1 MLSANNSFFHTE
13 PKSFIVLDL
22 SLSQQNQR
30 RKNMSE
36 TNLPFNEKIYPKNA
50 QVSSG
55 EKLRHEWEKS
65 IKNPQEFWAEK
76 AKAIDWIKT
85 WDKVLD
91 DSNPP
96 FYKWFQGGILNIT
109 HNALDRHVKT
119 QRKNKLAYI
128 WEGELGE
135 VRTYTYYQLYREV
148 NKLAK
153 VFKDFGLKKG
163 DRVAV
168 YLPVI
173 PELPI
178 TLLATARVGG
188 IHMVVFSGFS
198 AEALADR
205 INDCGAKILV
215 TVDGSYRRGKMVA
228 IKDNADR
235 ALPNTPTVEKVI
247 VVKRTGQEIQM
258 KDGRD
263 VWYQEALAKAGAT
276 AYVEPEPM
284 QATDPLF
291 ILYTSGTTGKPK
303 GVQHG
308 IGGYLVW
315 AYWTLKWGFNPNE
328 EDIWWCTAD
337 IGWITGHTYNVYA
350 PLSAGV
356 TSLIFEGTPDYPA
369 QDRWWDIIER
379 HGVTILYTT
388 PTAIRMFMKFGEEW
402 INKHDLSTLRLL
414 GTVGEPINPE
424 AWKWYYRIIGK
435 EKLAIVDTWWQTE
448 TGGYMIAPLPGIEL
462 VPLKPGSATY
472 PLPSVQTEVYDEK
485 GQPTKAGNKGFL
497 VVKTPWPGMLQT
509 LWKNPE
515 RFKQTYFGRWP
526 NTYYTGDYAVKDP
539 DGYFWLLG
547 RADEVLKVAGHRIG
561 TVELESALVSHHA
574 VSEAA
579 VMGKEDAVKGE
590 VPVAFVVLRSGF
602 TPSEELRA
610 ELVKHIRTTIGPI
623 ATPDAI
629 VIVNKLPKTR
639 SGKIMRRL
647 LKAVLV
653 GAPLGDVSTLE
664 DEGSVEDIKATYE
677 ELRKQLTK

>member
-1 MLSANNSFFHTE
+1 
-13 PKSFIVLDL
+13 
-22 SLSQQNQR
+22 
-30 RKNMSE
+30 MSE
-36 TNLPFNEKIYPKNA
+36 ASLPFDDKVYPGK
-50 QVSSG
+50 
-55 EKLRHEWEKS
+55 KLKDEWEKS
-65 IKNPQEFWAEK
+65 LKNPEEFWTEK
-76 AKAIDWIKT
+76 AKAIDWFRT

-96 FYKWFQGGILNIT
+96 FYKWFPGGILNISY
-109 HNALDRHVKT
+109 NALDRHLKT
-119 QRKNKLAYI
+119 AKRNQLAYI
-128 WEGELGE
+128 WESENGE
-135 VRTYTYYQLYREV
+135 VRTFTYYQLYREV

-153 VFKDFGLKKG
+153 IFKDFGLKKG

-168 YLPVI
+168 YLPMI

-188 IHMVVFSGFS
+188 VHTVVFSGFS
-198 AEALADR
+198 AESLGDR

-215 TVDGSYRRGKMVA
+215 TADGAYRRGKTVTL
-228 IKDNADR
+228 KDTADR
-235 ALPNTPTVEKVI
+235 VLQATPSIQKVI
-247 VVKRTGQEIQM
+247 VVKRTGQSVPM
-258 KDGRD
+258 KEGRD
-263 VWYQEALAKAGAT
+263 YWYDETMAKVEAN
-276 AYVEPEPM
+276 AYVAPEPM
-284 QATDPLF
+284 ESTEPLF

-308 IGGYLVW
+308 IGGYIVW
-315 AYWTLKWGFNPNE
+315 GYWTLKWGFNPDE
-328 EDIWWCTAD
+328 QDIWWCTAD

-350 PLSAGV
+350 PLALGI

-369 QDRWWDIIER
+369 QDRWWEIIER

-388 PTAIRMFMKFGEEW
+388 PTAIRMFMKFGEQW
-402 INKHDLSTLRLL
+402 ITKHDLSTLRLL

-424 AWKWYYRIIGK
+424 AWKWYYRIVGK
-435 EKLAIVDTWWQTE
+435 EKLPIVDTWWQTE
-448 TGGYMIAPLPGIEL
+448 TGGFMIAPLPGIEL
-462 VPLKPGSATY
+462 VPLKPGSATN
-472 PLPSVQTEVYDEK
+472 PLPSILAEVYDDK
-485 GQPTKAGNKGFL
+485 GQPTQTGVKGFL
-497 VVKTPWPGMLQT
+497 VIKTPWPGMLET
-509 LWKNPE
+509 LWKDPD

-526 NTYYTGDYAVKDP
+526 NVYYTGDYAVRDP

-561 TVELESALVSHHA
+561 TVELESALVSHPA

-579 VMGKEDAVKGE
+579 VMGKEDALKGE

-602 TPSEELRA
+602 TPTDELRA
-610 ELVKHIRTTIGPI
+610 DLVKHIRNTIGPI

-653 GAPLGDVSTLE
+653 GAALGDVSTLE

-677 ELRKQLTK
+677 ELRKQLEKK

>member
-1 MLSANNSFFHTE
+1 
-13 PKSFIVLDL
+13 
-22 SLSQQNQR
+22 
-30 RKNMSE
+30 MSE
-36 TNLPFNEKIYPKNA
+36 TSLPFSEKIYPSNA
-50 QVSSG
+50 KVSSG
-55 EKLRHEWEKS
+55 EKLKQEWEKS
-65 IKNPQEFWAEK
+65 LKNPQEFWAEK
-76 AKAIDWIKT
+76 AKAVDWFKT
-85 WDKVLD
+85 WNKVLD

-96 FYKWFQGGILNIT
+96 FYKWFSGGVLNIT
-109 HNALDRHVKT
+109 YNALDRHIKT
-119 QRKNKLAYI
+119 QRKNRLAYI

-135 VRTYTYYQLYREV
+135 VKTYTYYQLYREV
-148 NKLAK
+148 NQLAK

-198 AEALADR
+198 ADALADR
-205 INDCGAKILV
+205 INDSGAKILV
-215 TVDGSYRRGKMVA
+215 TVDGSYRRGKTVA

-235 ALPNTPTVEKVI
+235 ALQATPSVEKVI
-247 VVKRTGQEIQM
+247 VVKRTGQEIPM
-258 KDGRD
+258 KEGRD
-263 VWYQEALAKAGAT
+263 VWFHEALAKAGVN
-276 AYVEPEPM
+276 AYVEPEHM

-337 IGWITGHTYNVYA
+337 MGWITGHTYNVYA
-350 PLSAGV
+350 PLSLGI
-356 TSLIFEGTPDYPA
+356 TSLLFEGTPDYPA
-369 QDRWWDIIER
+369 QDRWWNIIEK

-388 PTAIRMFMKFGEEW
+388 PTAVRMFMKFGEEW
-402 INKHDLSTLRLL
+402 VNKHDLSTLRLL

-424 AWKWYYRIIGK
+424 AWKWYYRVIGK

-448 TGGYMIAPLPGIEL
+448 TGGYMISPLPGIEL
-462 VPLKPGSATY
+462 VALKPGSATY
-472 PLPSVQTEVYDEK
+472 PLPSIQAEVYDEK
-485 GQPTKAGNKGFL
+485 GQPAKAGNKGFL

-509 LWKNPE
+509 LWKDPE
-515 RFKQTYFGRWP
+515 RFKQTYYGRWL

-539 DGYFWLLG
+539 EGYFWLLG

-561 TVELESALVSHHA
+561 TVELESALVSHPA

-602 TPSEELRA
+602 SPSEELRA

-623 ATPDAI
+623 ATPDAV

-664 DEGSVEDIKATYE
+664 DEASMEDIKATYE
-677 ELRKQLTK
+677 ELRKQLSK

>member
-1 MLSANNSFFHTE
+1 MTE
-13 PKSFIVLDL
+13 K
-22 SLSQQNQR
+22 
-30 RKNMSE
+30 MSE
-36 TNLPFNEKIYPKNA
+36 TSLPFNEKFYPNNA
-50 QVSSG
+50 QASSG
-55 EKLRHEWEKS
+55 EKLRQEWEKS

-76 AKAIDWIKT
+76 ANAIDWFKT

-96 FYKWFQGGILNIT
+96 FYKWFSGGVLNMS
-109 HNALDRHVKT
+109 HNALDRHVKN
-119 QRKNKLAYI
+119 QRKHKLAYI
-128 WEGELGE
+128 WEGEMGE
-135 VRTYTYYQLYREV
+135 VKTYTYYQLYREV

-188 IHMVVFSGFS
+188 IHTVVFSGFS

-205 INDCGAKILV
+205 INDCEAKILV
-215 TVDGSYRRGKMVA
+215 TADGSYRRGKIIA

-235 ALPNTPTVEKVI
+235 ALQSAPTVEKVI
-247 VVKRTGQEIQM
+247 VVKRVCQEIQM
-258 KDGRD
+258 KEGRD
-263 VWYQEALAKAGAT
+263 VWYHDALAKAGAN

-315 AYWTLKWGFNPNE
+315 AYWTLKWGFNPSD
-328 EDIWWCTAD
+328 EDVWWCTAD

-350 PLSAGV
+350 PLSLGV
-356 TSLIFEGTPDYPA
+356 TSLLFEGTPDYPA

-388 PTAIRMFMKFGEEW
+388 PTAVRMFMKFGEEW

-414 GTVGEPINPE
+414 GTVGESINPE
-424 AWKWYYRIIGK
+424 AWKWYYRVIGK
-435 EKLAIVDTWWQTE
+435 EKLAIIDTWWQTE

-462 VPLKPGSATY
+462 VPLKPGSATF

-485 GQPTKAGNKGFL
+485 GQPAPAGNKGFL

-509 LWKNPE
+509 LWKDPE
-515 RFKQTYFGRWP
+515 RFEQTYFGRWP
-526 NTYYTGDYAVKDP
+526 NVYYTGDYAVKDP

-561 TVELESALVSHHA
+561 TLELENALVSHPA

-579 VMGKEDAVKGE
+579 VMSKEDAVKGE
-590 VPVAFVVLRSGF
+590 VPVAFIVLRSGF
-602 TPSEELRA
+602 SQSEELRA
-610 ELVKHIRTTIGPI
+610 EIVKHIRTTIGPI
-623 ATPDAI
+623 ATPAAI
-629 VIVNKLPKTR
+629 VVVSKLPKTR
-639 SGKIMRRL
+639 SGKIMRRI
-647 LKAVLV
+647 LKAVLI
-653 GAPLGDVSTLE
+653 GAPIGDISTIE
-664 DEGSVEDIKATYE
+664 DATSVEEIKETYE
-677 ELRKQLTK
+677 ELRKQLAK

>member
-1 MLSANNSFFHTE
+1 
-13 PKSFIVLDL
+13 
-22 SLSQQNQR
+22 
-30 RKNMSE
+30 MSE
-36 TNLPFNEKIYPKNA
+36 TSLPFNEKFCPSNA
-50 QVSSG
+50 KVSSG
-55 EKLRHEWEKS
+55 EKLRQEWEKS

-76 AKAIDWIKT
+76 AKAIDWYKPF
-85 WDKVLD
+85 DKVLD
-91 DSNPP
+91 DSNAP
-96 FYKWFQGGILNIT
+96 FYKWFSGGILNIT
-109 HNALDRHVKT
+109 HNALDRHIKT
-119 QRKNKLAYI
+119 HRKNKLAYI
-128 WEGELGE
+128 WEGEMGE
-135 VRTYTYYQLYREV
+135 IKTYSYYQLYKEV

-153 VFKDFGLKKG
+153 VLKDFGLKKG

-178 TLLATARVGG
+178 TLLATARIGG
-188 IHMVVFSGFS
+188 IHTVVFSGFS

-205 INDCGAKILV
+205 INDSGAKILV
-215 TVDGSYRRGKMVA
+215 TADGSYRRGKIIA
-228 IKDNADR
+228 IKENADR
-235 ALPNTPTVEKVI
+235 ALQATPSVEKVI
-247 VVKRTGQEIQM
+247 VVKRTGQEIPM
-258 KDGRD
+258 KEGRD
-263 VWYQEALAKAGAT
+263 VWFHEALAKAGEN
-276 AYVEPEPM
+276 AYVEPEQM
-284 QATDPLF
+284 QAIDPLF

-315 AYWTLKWGFNPNE
+315 AYWTLRWGFNPNE

-350 PLSAGV
+350 PLALGV
-356 TSLIFEGTPDYPA
+356 TSLLFEGTPDYPA
-369 QDRWWDIIER
+369 QDRWWNIIEK
-379 HGVTILYTT
+379 HGVTIIYTT

-402 INKHDLSTLRLL
+402 VNKHNLSSLRLL

-424 AWKWYYRIIGK
+424 AWKWYYRVIGK

-448 TGGYMIAPLPGIEL
+448 TGGYMISPLPGIEL
-462 VPLKPGSATY
+462 VPLKPGSATF
-472 PLPSVQTEVYDEK
+472 PLPSVQAEVYDEK
-485 GQPTKAGNKGFL
+485 GQPAKTGNKGFL

-509 LWKNPE
+509 LWKDPE

-539 DGYFWLLG
+539 EGYLWLLG

-561 TVELESALVSHHA
+561 TVELESALVSHPS

-602 TPSEELRA
+602 SPSEELRA
-610 ELVKHIRTTIGPI
+610 DLVKHIRTTIGPI

-653 GAPLGDVSTLE
+653 GAPLGDTSTLE
-664 DEGSVEDIKATYE
+664 DEASVEDIKATYE
-677 ELRKQLTK
+677 ELRKHFIK

>member
-1 MLSANNSFFHTE
+1 MTE
-13 PKSFIVLDL
+13 
-22 SLSQQNQR
+22 
-30 RKNMSE
+30 E

-50 QVSSG
+50 KITTG
-55 EKLRHEWEKS
+55 TKLQQEWQKS
-65 IKNPQEFWAEK
+65 IDNPQEFWAEK
-76 AKAIDWIKT
+76 AKAINWIKK
-85 WDKVLD
+85 WDTVLD
-91 DSNPP
+91 DTNPP
-96 FYKWFQGGILNIT
+96 FYQWYKGATLNIT
-109 HNALDRHVKT
+109 TNTLDRHVKT
-119 QRKNKLAYI
+119 PKKDKLAYI
-128 WEGELGE
+128 WEGEMGE
-135 VRTYTYYQLYREV
+135 TKTYTYQQLYTEV
-148 NKLAK
+148 NQLAK
-153 VFKDFGLKKG
+153 TLKEFGLKKG

-178 TLLATARVGG
+178 TLLATARLGA
-188 IHMVVFSGFS
+188 IHAVVFSGFS

-205 INDCGAKILV
+205 INGSGAKILV
-215 TVDGSYRRGKMVA
+215 TVDGSYRRGKTIA

-235 ALPNTPTVEKVI
+235 ALQNTPTVQKVI
-247 VVKRTGQEIQM
+247 VVKRTGQPIQM
-258 KDGRD
+258 QPNRD
-263 VWYQEALAKAGAT
+263 IWYHEAITQAGKN

-315 AYWTLKWGFNPNE
+315 AYWTLKWGFNPDEN
-328 EDIWWCTAD
+328 DIWWCTAD

-350 PLSAGV
+350 PLSLGI
-356 TSLIFEGTPDYPA
+356 TSLLFEGTPDYPA

-379 HGVTILYTT
+379 HKVTILYTT
-388 PTAIRMFMKFGEEW
+388 PTAVRMFMKFGEDW
-402 INKHDLSTLRLL
+402 INKHNLSTLRLL

-424 AWKWYYRIIGK
+424 AWKWYYRVIGK
-435 EKLAIVDTWWQTE
+435 ERLPIIDTWWQTE
-448 TGGYMIAPLPGIEL
+448 TGGYMIAPLTGIEL
-462 VPLKPGSATY
+462 IPLKPGSATK
-472 PLPSVQTEVYDEK
+472 PLPSIHAEVYDEK
-485 GQPTKAGNKGFL
+485 GQPAKPGNKGFL
-497 VVKTPWPGMLQT
+497 VIKTPWPGMLQT
-509 LWKNPE
+509 LWKDPE
-515 RFKQTYFGRWP
+515 RYKQTYFGRWP
-526 NTYYTGDYAVKDP
+526 NIYYTGDYAVKDP
-539 DGYFWLLG
+539 EGYFWLLG

-561 TVELESALVSHHA
+561 TVELESALVAHPA

-629 VIVNKLPKTR
+629 IIANKLPKTR

-653 GAPLGDVSTLE
+653 GAPLGDTSTLE
-664 DEGSVEDIKATYE
+664 DEASVEDIKATYE
-677 ELRKQLTK
+677 ELRKQLAK

>member
-1 MLSANNSFFHTE
+1 
-13 PKSFIVLDL
+13 
-22 SLSQQNQR
+22 
-30 RKNMSE
+30 MSE
-36 TNLPFNEKIYPKNA
+36 ASLPFNEKFYPSNEKI
-50 QVSSG
+50 SSG
-55 EKLRHEWEKS
+55 EKRRQEWERS
-65 IKNPQEFWAEK
+65 IKNPSEFWAEK
-76 AKAIDWIKT
+76 AEAIDWIKPF
-85 WDKVLD
+85 DKVLD

-96 FYKWFQGGILNIT
+96 FYKWFQGGTLNIAY
-109 HNALDRHVKT
+109 NALDRHVKT

-128 WEGELGE
+128 WEGEMGE
-135 VRTYTYYQLYREV
+135 VKTYTYYQLYREV

-153 VFKDFGLKKG
+153 ALKDFGLKKG

-178 TLLATARVGG
+178 ALLATARIGG
-188 IHMVVFSGFS
+188 IHAVVFSGFS

-205 INDCGAKILV
+205 VNDSGARILI
-215 TVDGSYRRGKMVA
+215 TADGSFRRGKTVA

-235 ALPNTPTVEKVI
+235 ALPNTPSVEKVI
-247 VVKRTGQEIQM
+247 VVKRTGQEVKMQE
-258 KDGRD
+258 GRD
-263 VWYQEALAKAGAT
+263 YWYTDVLAKAGAN

-284 QATDPLF
+284 ESTDPLF

-308 IGGYLVW
+308 TGGYLVW

-350 PLSAGV
+350 PLSLGV
-356 TSLIFEGTPDYPA
+356 TSLIFEGTPDFPA

-388 PTAIRMFMKFGEEW
+388 PTAVRMFMKFGADW

-424 AWKWYYRIIGK
+424 AWKWYYRVIGK

-448 TGGYMIAPLPGIEL
+448 TGGFMVSPLPGIEL
-462 VPLKPGSATY
+462 MPLKPGSATL
-472 PLPSVQTEVYDEK
+472 PLPSVDAVVYDEK
-485 GQPTKAGNKGFL
+485 GQPAKAGNKGFL

-509 LWKNPE
+509 LWKDAD
-515 RFKQTYFGRWP
+515 RFKQTYFGRWA
-526 NTYYTGDYAVKDP
+526 NTYYTGDYAVMDTE
-539 DGYFWLLG
+539 GYFWLLG

-561 TVELESALVSHHA
+561 TVELESALVSHPA

-602 TPSEELRA
+602 VPSDELRA

-623 ATPDAI
+623 ATPEAVI
-629 VIVNKLPKTR
+629 IVNKLPKTR
-639 SGKIMRRL
+639 SGKIMRRI
-647 LKAVLV
+647 LKAVLL
-653 GAPLGDVSTLE
+653 GAPIGDVSTLE
-664 DEGSVEDIKATYE
+664 DEASVEDIKATYE
-677 ELRKQLTK
+677 EMRKQLQK